1 MAEDQVENDT
11 NSEVEEEKPKTRR
24 GRPKIEM
31 DYEEIYRLAVIGC
44 TKREI
49 SYVLD
54 IHEDT
59 LARRPEAI
67 EAYERGMENQKV
79 RLRRAMMTNA
89 CERLNPAIQIFL
101 AKNML
106 GMSDQG
112 NANTDGDGVLP
123 WQD

>member
-1 MAEDQVENDT
+1 MSDNQVENDT
-11 NSEVEEEKPKTRR
+11 NSEVEEKPKSRR
-24 GRPKIEM
+24 GRPKVEM

-44 TKREI
+44 TRREI

-59 LARRPEAI
+59 LSRRPEAI

-101 AKNML
+101 AKNLL

-112 NANTDGDGVLP
+112 AVNPDGDGVLP
-123 WQD
+123 WED

>member
-1 MAEDQVENDT
+1 MSDNQVEVTAD
-11 NSEVEEEKPKTRR
+11 SEQEEKPKSRA
-24 GRPKIEM
+24 GRPRIEL

-59 LARRPEAI
+59 LARRKEAI
-67 EAYERGMENQKV
+67 EAFERGAENSKV
-79 RLRRAMMTNA
+79 RLRRAMMQNA
-89 CERLNPAIQIFL
+89 IDRMNPTIQIFL

-112 NANTDGDGVLP
+112 NANTDGDGILP
-123 WQD
+123 WSD

>member
-1 MAEDQVENDT
+1 MSYDEETDT
-11 NSEVEEEKPKTRR
+11 VTDKQEKPKSRR

-59 LARRPEAI
+59 LARRPEAV

-89 CERLNPAIQIFL
+89 CERLNPATQIFL
-101 AKNML
+101 AKNLL

-112 NANTDGDGVLP
+112 AANTDGDGILP
-123 WQD
+123 WKD

>member
-1 MAEDQVENDT
+1 MSYDEGTDT
-11 NSEVEEEKPKTRR
+11 VTEEQEKPKSRR

-89 CERLNPAIQIFL
+89 CDRLNPAIQIFL
-101 AKNML
+101 AKNLL

-112 NANTDGDGVLP
+112 NATTDGDGVLP
-123 WQD
+123 WSD

>member
-1 MAEDQVENDT
+1 MSDNQVEVTAD
-11 NSEVEEEKPKTRR
+11 SEQEEKPKSRA
-24 GRPKIEM
+24 GRPRIEL

-59 LARRPEAI
+59 LARRKEAI
-67 EAYERGMENQKV
+67 EAFERGAENSKV
-79 RLRRAMMTNA
+79 RLRRAMMQNA
-89 CERLNPAIQIFL
+89 IDRMVPSVQIFL

-123 WQD
+123 WGD

>member
-1 MAEDQVENDT
+1 MTENQAEKDT
-11 NSEVEEEKPKTRR
+11 NSEVEKPKSRR

-89 CERLNPAIQIFL
+89 CDRLNPAIQISL
-101 AKNML
+101 AKNLL

-112 NANTDGDGVLP
+112 NATTDGDGVLP

>member
-1 MAEDQVENDT
+1 MAEDQVEDT
-11 NSEVEEEKPKTRR
+11 VTQEQEEEKPKTRR

-101 AKNML
+101 AKNLL

-123 WQD
+123 WTD

>member
-1 MAEDQVENDT
+1 MADNQVEDT
-11 NSEVEEEKPKTRR
+11 VTQEQEEKPKTRR

-89 CERLNPAIQIFL
+89 CDRLNPAIQIFL
-101 AKNML
+101 AKNLL

-112 NANTDGDGVLP
+112 NATTDGDGILP
-123 WQD
+123 WSD